1 MNETTRPAVQ
11 AGAGEPGE
19 PGEPG
24 ERYTGTVFGL
34 AEQAYE
40 LAVRDVKGDANRSR
54 LPGGQFTVAQMR
66 ASLATMRALRARHN
80 PGDPVVARY
89 VADAAQEVVSKAFE
103 LVTDPSVAEE
113 MSRIWRSLKATA
125 PPLSPDHARERIGK
139 AALLIDPD
147 ATPRWL

>member
-1 MNETTRPAVQ
+1 MNETTRPAVP
-11 AGAGEPGE
+11 AGAGG
-19 PGEPG
+19 PG
-24 ERYTGTVFGL
+24 ERYAGTMFGL

-40 LAVRDVKGDANRSR
+40 LAVRDVKGDAKRSR
-54 LPGGQFTVAQMR
+54 LPGGQFTTARMR
-66 ASLATMRALRARHN
+66 ASLATMRALMARHD
-80 PGDPVVARY
+80 PGDPVVAHY
-89 VADAAQEVVSKAFE
+89 VAEAAQEVVSKAFE
-103 LVTDPSVAEE
+103 LVTDPLAAEE